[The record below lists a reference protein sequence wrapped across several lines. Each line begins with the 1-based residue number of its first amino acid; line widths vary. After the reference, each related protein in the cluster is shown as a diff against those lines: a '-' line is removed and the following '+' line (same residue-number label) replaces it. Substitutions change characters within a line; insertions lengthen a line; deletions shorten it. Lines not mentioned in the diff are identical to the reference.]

1 MVPIHPKPRCTA
13 GWRFF
18 KSLHAG
24 ANVKFQQSVIL
35 LSAIAPNVWAQA
47 EASAPAEQLVA
58 STSAAVSAL
67 SGADTAWMLMA
78 TVLVLLMTLP
88 GIFLFYSG
96 LVRVKNALSIV
107 AQTLMA
113 TALITL
119 LWAALGYSLAF
130 TSDGP
135 WLGGLSRA
143 LAQGLSGLPNQ
154 SHAMAK
160 TIPESV
166 FFMFQLAFAV
176 VTFALV
182 LGATVE
188 RMRMGVSLVFCA
200 MWLLLIYVP
209 VAHWVWHPEGWLA
222 LRGQMDFAG
231 GTVVHVLAGSSA
243 LVAARM
249 VGPRK
254 GFATEAMMPSNLL
267 VTGLGAC
274 LLWIGWFGFNAG
286 SALEASARA
295 GSAMVATHFAAS
307 AGCLMWGLCELVERQ
322 KISVL
327 GLSSGA
333 IAGLVAVTPAA
344 GFVELWGAVA
354 MGLGAGVVC
363 YLAATRF
370 KALTGIDDSL
380 DVFALHGV
388 GGFLGSALTP
398 LLASAAIAPVTAT
411 VLSNTIGAIS
421 VMAYSGGMT
430 WLILW
435 LIRRFVALRVGP
447 EQETEG
453 LDLAQHGE
461 QLLPH

>member
-1 MVPIHPKPRCTA
+1 MRLQRLGVLLAACTLNA
-13 GWRFF
+13 
-18 KSLHAG
+18 
-24 ANVKFQQSVIL
+24 
-35 LSAIAPNVWAQA
+35 WAQVEEA
-47 EASAPAEQLVA
+47 APAVQRSASAMVA
-58 STSAAVSAL
+58 STSATATAYN
-67 SGADTAWMLMA
+67 GADTAWMLMA
-78 TVLVLLMTLP
+78 TVLVLMMTLP

-96 LVRVKNALSIV
+96 LLRSKNALSIAV
-107 AQTLMA
+107 QTLMA

-119 LWAALGYSLAF
+119 LWGAIAYSLAF
-130 TSDGP
+130 TAGGP

-143 LAQGLSGLPNQ
+143 LAQGLTGMQAQ
-154 SHAMAK
+154 SHAMAA
-160 TIPESV
+160 TIPETV

-188 RMRMGVSLVFCA
+188 RMRIGVTLTFCA

-222 LRGQMDFAG
+222 LQGQMDFAG

-243 LVAARM
+243 LVAALM

-254 GFATEAMMPSNLL
+254 GFGSEAMMPSNLL
-267 VTGLGAC
+267 TVSLGAC

-286 SALEASARA
+286 SALEAGARA
-295 GSAMVATHFAAS
+295 ASAMVATHFSAS
-307 AGCLMWGLCELVERQ
+307 AGGFVWGLCELIERR

-327 GLSSGA
+327 GVSSGA

-344 GFVELWGAVA
+344 GFVDLWGAVA
-354 MGLGAGVVC
+354 MGVCAGVVC
-363 YLAATRF
+363 YVAATQF
-370 KALTGIDDSL
+370 KAWSGIDDSL

-411 VLSNTIGAIS
+411 VLSNTAGAAA

-430 WLILW
+430 WVILW
-435 LIRRFVALRVGP
+435 LIRRFVSLRVTP
-447 EQETEG
+447 EQELEG
-453 LDLAQHGE
+453 LDLVQHGE

>member
-1 MVPIHPKPRCTA
+1 MGFQWVRFGLIIVSPSLWAQTDIGGQATA
-13 GWRFF
+13 G
-18 KSLHAG
+18 
-24 ANVKFQQSVIL
+24 
-35 LSAIAPNVWAQA
+35 
-47 EASAPAEQLVA
+47 VA
-58 STSAAVSAL
+58 DAVL
-67 SGADTAWMLMA
+67 NGADTAWMLTA

-88 GIFLFYSG
+88 GILLFYSG
-96 LVRVKNALSIV
+96 LIRAKNALSIV

-113 TALITL
+113 TALIAL

-130 TSDGP
+130 TSGSP
-135 WLGGLSRA
+135 WIGGLSRV
-143 LAQGLSGLPNQ
+143 LAQGLNDA
-154 SHAMAK
+154 HAHGHPMAK

-188 RMRMGVSLVFCA
+188 RMRIGVSLVFCA
-200 MWLLLIYVP
+200 FWLILVYAP
-209 VAHWVWHPEGWLA
+209 VAHWVWHPQGWLA
-222 LRGQMDFAG
+222 MQGHMDFAG

-243 LVAARM
+243 LVAANL

-254 GFATEAMMPSNLL
+254 GFGTEAMVPHNLA
-267 VTGLGAC
+267 TTALGAC
-274 LLWIGWFGFNAG
+274 LLWVGWFGFNAG

-307 AGCLMWGLCELVERQ
+307 AACFVWGLCELIQRQ

-344 GFVELWGAVA
+344 GFVDVGGAVLI
-354 MGLGAGVVC
+354 GFCSGVAC
-363 YLAATRF
+363 YLAAIQF
-370 KALTGIDDSL
+370 KALTGVDDSL

-388 GGFLGSALTP
+388 GGFLGSVLTP

-411 VLSNTIGAIS
+411 VWSNATGALA
-421 VMAYSGGMT
+421 VMAYAAGMT
-430 WLILW
+430 WVILRA
-435 LIRRFVALRVGP
+435 IRFFVALRVTP
-447 EQETEG
+447 SQERDG
-453 LDLAQHGE
+453 LDVSQHGE
-461 QLLPH
+461 QMSSS